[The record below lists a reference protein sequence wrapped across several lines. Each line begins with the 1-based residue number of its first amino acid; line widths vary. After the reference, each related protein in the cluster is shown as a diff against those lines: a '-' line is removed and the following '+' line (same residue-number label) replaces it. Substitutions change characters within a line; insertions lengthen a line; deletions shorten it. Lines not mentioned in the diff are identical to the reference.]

1 MKNKN
6 NKAKNKK
13 GKLRRGIGVVAKAI
27 CAIITLAALFILFTN
42 IYMIQSVKDRIITVD
57 EAAAMAAGGDKPQCV
72 IVLGAAV
79 HGSRPSP
86 ILADRLDTGLELYR
100 EGASDVLLFS
110 GDNGQ
115 VEYNEVEAMRR
126 YALDNAET
134 YGISKDDIY
143 LDHAGF
149 STYESMYR
157 LKKVFGADSAI
168 VVTQKYHLYRALYTA
183 KKLGIDVYGVVAP
196 PRTKD
201 QFMRD
206 VREVIARTK
215 DFCYVIADVQPKYL
229 GEPIALTSGP
239 DS

>member
-1 MKNKN
+1 MKNRN
-6 NKAKNKK
+6 NKTKNKK
-13 GKLRRGIGVVAKAI
+13 GKLRRGIGVVMKAAGAMI
-27 CAIITLAALFILFTN
+27 ALAVLFILFTN

-57 EAAAMAAGGDKPQCV
+57 EAAAMAAAGDKPQCIV
-72 IVLGAAV
+72 VLGAAV

-100 EGASDVLLFS
+100 AGASGILLFS

-126 YALDNAET
+126 YALSSADE
-134 YGISKDDIY
+134 YGIAEGDIY

-157 LKKVFGADSAI
+157 LKKVFGADSAL

-183 KKLGIDVYGVVAP
+183 KKLGVDVYGVVAP
-196 PRTKD
+196 PREKD
-201 QFMRD
+201 QLMRD
-206 VREVIARTK
+206 IREVIARTK
-215 DFCYVIADVQPKYL
+215 DFCYVMADVQPKYL
-229 GEPIALTSGP
+229 GEPIALTPGP
-239 DS
+239 AD